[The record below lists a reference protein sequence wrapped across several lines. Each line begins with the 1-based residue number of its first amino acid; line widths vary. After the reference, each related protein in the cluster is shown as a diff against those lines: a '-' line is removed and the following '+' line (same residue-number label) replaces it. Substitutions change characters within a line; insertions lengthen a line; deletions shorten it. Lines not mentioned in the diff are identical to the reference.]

1 MQPTQ
6 LPEYA
11 TRITLGTAFSFSCH
25 EGVSCFTECCRLLD
39 LALTPYDLLRL
50 RKSTGMHSEKLLE
63 SYIIVEHNPDEP
75 FPRFYLTMVDDGRE
89 SCVFV
94 GKSGCTV
101 YKDRPGACR
110 TYPLGRAAVSRTD
123 GGIQEHYVL
132 MRETHCRGFAEK
144 KQQDIARYSREQGI
158 ETYNQFNDSVA
169 SILQHDAIKNGLVPS
184 KKQADLYTLALYN
197 IDRFREKL
205 FSGKITSGRLA
216 ALEKKSLEDDEQ
228 LLDFAIK
235 WLHKELYSGY

>member
-25 EGVSCFTECCRLLD
+25 KGVSCFTECCRLLD

>member
-1 MQPTQ
+1 M
-6 LPEYA
+6 
-11 TRITLGTAFSFSCH
+11 
-25 EGVSCFTECCRLLD
+25 LD

-75 FPRFYLTMVDDGRE
+75 FPRFYLTMVDDGRG

-110 TYPLGRAAVSRTD
+110 TYPLGRAAVSRTE
-123 GGIQEHYVL
+123 GVIEEHYVL

-169 SILQHDAIKNGLVPS
+169 SILQHDVIKNGFMPS

-205 FSGKITSGRLA
+205 FSDRIQSPRLT
-216 ALEKKSLEDDEQ
+216 ALEKRTLADDEEM
-228 LLDFAIK
+228 LHFSIK
-235 WLHKELYSGY
+235 WLHKELHSMY